1 MSYEERGKKA
11 SQFCQLRAV
20 EIKLQNVKLILQY
33 FCSIFSQ
40 CLLLLRKLLRHRQT
54 FGWWSLS
61 LASSVEV
68 KITQNNKY
76 LTPSYFL
83 EQFCFGLPFLLRP
96 LQKVCDHP
104 HCLISETGWAAP
116 RRRQLIN
123 SQSKLQGVWQDVLYP
138 GSLQIGSLLK

>member
-1 MSYEERGKKA
+1 MSYGYEERGKKA

-76 LTPSYFL
+76 LTPSYFQNSFAL
-83 EQFCFGLPFLLRP
+83 GYLFYFGRFR
-96 LQKVCDHP
+96 KCATTH
-104 HCLISETGWAAP
+104 IA
-116 RRRQLIN
+116 
-123 SQSKLQGVWQDVLYP
+123 
-138 GSLQIGSLLK
+138 